1 MSDKL
6 QSQKFM
12 PLAISYIESQIAEIR
27 LQIYLLRQLHKHG
40 GQSNEIKESVHILRT
55 SARRVVSIIRHIR
68 YLSQNQSSLDQT
80 FNFCRKILHKTNKFR
95 DISVFEEIIANA
107 ASPDISIPMEA
118 SAIRSAEIPV
128 KELLDQKYFLEYGK
142 LKKII
147 FTSSGSGSFKTI
159 DNELKLILKRRQQ
172 INLPL
177 AEAASSVY
185 FQLAARII
193 SLVEDDVDLHD
204 VDLHKVR
211 IAYKELRYLLE
222 LLEKNEFDT
231 QSVLS
236 HLKSVQDNLGK
247 WHDVKMLLIFLTKQP
262 ESDKYNIMKQYLSS
276 QESDT
281 RITSINRTEELNH
294 EWFRQTYN
302 QIFR

>member
-27 LQIYLLRQLHKHG
+27 LQIRLLRQLHEHG
-40 GQSNEIKESVHILRT
+40 GQSSEIKESVHILRT

-95 DISVFEEIIANA
+95 DISVFEDIIADA
-107 ASPDISIPMEA
+107 ANPDISSLMEA

-142 LKKII
+142 LNKSI
-147 FTSSGSGSFKTI
+147 FTSSGSGSFKMI

-204 VDLHKVR
+204 IDLHKVR

>member
-1 MSDKL
+1 
-6 QSQKFM
+6 
-12 PLAISYIESQIAEIR
+12 
-27 LQIYLLRQLHKHG
+27 
-40 GQSNEIKESVHILRT
+40 
-55 SARRVVSIIRHIR
+55 
-68 YLSQNQSSLDQT
+68 
-80 FNFCRKILHKTNKFR
+80 
-95 DISVFEEIIANA
+95 
-107 ASPDISIPMEA
+107 MEA

-142 LKKII
+142 LKKNI

>member
-1 MSDKL
+1 
-6 QSQKFM
+6 M

-40 GQSNEIKESVHILRT
+40 GQSSEIKESVHILRT

-95 DISVFEEIIANA
+95 DISVFEDIIADA
-107 ASPDISIPMEA
+107 ANPDISSLMEA

-142 LKKII
+142 LNKSI
-147 FTSSGSGSFKTI
+147 FTSSGSGSFKMI

-185 FQLAARII
+185 FQLAAKII